1 MWGVSLNQ
9 AIPKVAWHA
18 GYSHVTYSG
27 YLTQIM
33 PHDQFQPRT
42 WSLTSGHSGYSIL
55 IAENKPSWHIYSPFK
70 FTTLSNSSIKMI
82 KKRLWNFFFVKQ
94 SKNNHTWTNMVR
106 HGSQNLSIILHIY
119 HFTVYRDHKRVW
131 YYHNELSSP

>member
-9 AIPKVAWHA
+9 AIPVVAWHA

-55 IAENKPSWHIYSPFK
+55 IAENKPSSHIYSPFNLA
-70 FTTLSNSSIKMI
+70 TLSKSAIKMI
-82 KKRLWNFFFVKQ
+82 KKRLGNFFLLFSLKIIILKQ
-94 SKNNHTWTNMVR
+94 IYGTSWQLK
-106 HGSQNLSIILHIY
+106 LSIILQRY
-119 HFTVYRDHKRVW
+119 HFTVYWDHNRAW
-131 YYHNELSSP
+131 YYHNGLSSP